1 MSSINAPFGLR
12 PAFHPSGT
20 IRPVAGTITTGYA
33 SNIFMNAPVGLIAD
47 GSIALAAA
55 GGTGLTGACG
65 AFQGVEYN
73 PTATGPR
80 VVSNMWPA
88 NTAAVNIVAYFTQD
102 PTITYEIQCSGTLT
116 QAALG
121 SQADWST
128 NDTNAGNTVTGLS
141 NVTLNIAS
149 ITAVG
154 QAGLRIIGLT
164 PGPDN
169 AWGDAFPIVQVQ
181 LSEHQFVAPINAI

>member
-20 IRPVAGTITTGYA
+20 IRPVAGTITTLYNA
-33 SNIFMNAPVGLIAD
+33 NIFMNSPIGIIAD

-55 GGTGLTGACG
+55 GGVAVAGACG

-88 NTAAVNIVAYFTQD
+88 NTAAVNIVAYHTQD
-102 PTITYEIQCSGTLT
+102 PTIVYEIQANATLT
-116 QAALG
+116 QAAIG
-121 SQADWST
+121 QQFDWSANNT
-128 NDTNAGNTVTGLS
+128 NSGNTVTGLS
-141 NVTLNIAS
+141 NVTLDVAS
-149 ITAVG
+149 SAAN
-154 QAGLRIIGLT
+154 AGLRVIGLT

-181 LSEHQFVAPINAI
+181 LSEHQFVATIAAI

>member
-1 MSSINAPFGLR
+1 MQTAGPFGLR
-12 PAFHPSGT
+12 PSFHPSGL

-33 SNIFMNAPVGLIAD
+33 NNIFMGAPVGFIAD

-55 GGTGLTGACG
+55 GGTAVAGACG

-88 NTAAVNIVAYFTQD
+88 ATAAVAIVAYLTVD
-102 PTITYEIQCSGTLT
+102 PFIIYDIQADATLT
-116 QAALG
+116 QASIG
-121 SQADWST
+121 QQFDWTANTTAS
-128 NDTNAGNTVTGLS
+128 GNTVTGLS
-141 NVTLNIAS
+141 TVALA
-149 ITAVG
+149 TATSAAN
-154 QAGLRIIGLT
+154 AGLRVMGLT

-169 AWGDAFPIVQVQ
+169 AWGDPFPVVQVQ
-181 LSEHQFVAPINAI
+181 LSEHQFVATIAAI

>member
-33 SNIFMNAPVGLIAD
+33 SNIFMNSPVGIIAD

-55 GGTGLTGACG
+55 GGVAVAGACG

-88 NTAAVNIVAYFTQD
+88 STAAVNIVAYFTQD
-102 PTITYEIQCSGTLT
+102 PYITYEIQANATLT
-116 QAALG
+116 QAAIG
-121 SQADWST
+121 AQYDWSANNT
-128 NDTNAGNTVTGLS
+128 NSGNTVTGLS
-141 NVTLNIAS
+141 NVTLDVAS
-149 ITAVG
+149 AAAN
-154 QAGLRIIGLT
+154 AGLRVVGLT

-181 LSEHQFVAPINAI
+181 LSEHQFVATVAAI

>member
-33 SNIFMNAPVGLIAD
+33 SNIFMNAPVGIIAD

-55 GGTGLTGACG
+55 GGVAVAGACG

-88 NTAAVNIVAYFTQD
+88 STAAVSIVAYFTQD
-102 PTITYEIQCSGTLT
+102 PYITYEIQANATLA
-116 QAALG
+116 QSSIG
-121 SQADWST
+121 NQYDWSA

-141 NVTLNIAS
+141 NVTLNVAS
-149 ITAVG
+149 AAAN
-154 QAGLRIIGLT
+154 AGLRVVGLT

-169 AWGDAFPIVQVQ
+169 AWGDTFPIVQVQ
-181 LSEHQFVAPINAI
+181 LSEHQFVATIAAI

>member
-1 MSSINAPFGLR
+1 MSSTNAPFGLR

-20 IRPVAGTITTGYA
+20 IRPVAGTITTGYNA
-33 SNIFMNAPVGLIAD
+33 NIFMNAPVGIIAD

-55 GGTGLTGACG
+55 GGVAVAGACG

-88 NTAAVNIVAYFTQD
+88 NTAAVQIVAYFTQD
-102 PTITYEIQCSGTLT
+102 PYITYEIQANATLT
-116 QAALG
+116 QAAIG
-121 SQADWST
+121 QQFDWSANNT
-128 NDTNAGNTVTGLS
+128 NSGNTITGLS
-141 NVTLNIAS
+141 NVTLDVAS
-149 ITAVG
+149 SAAN
-154 QAGLRIIGLT
+154 AGLRVIGLT

-169 AWGDAFPIVQVQ
+169 AWGDTFPVVQVQ
-181 LSEHQFVAPINAI
+181 LSEHQFVATIAAI